1 MIFLLILGTI
11 KSSYLGA
18 VKRKEKNKEE
28 AERKKEENKR
38 KKIEKE
44 LHCIKK
50 KNIKSWSSESDLDDD
65 DEEDEVEDEYR
76 QEEESSEDLQEKV
89 NHVELGVQ
97 HSPTK
102 NPKKQKI
109 KKLIFF
115 PFYVTYICIQVLWK
129 YHFPLVFDY
138 TFELKHFWT

>member
-1 MIFLLILGTI
+1 MQ
-11 KSSYLGA
+11 
-18 VKRKEKNKEE
+18 E

-65 DEEDEVEDEYR
+65 EEDEVEDEYR
-76 QEEESSEDLQEKV
+76 QEEESSEDLEESV
-89 NHVELGVQ
+89 NHVEFGMQ

-102 NPKKQKI
+102 KPEKQKRNN
-109 KKLIFF
+109 
-115 PFYVTYICIQVLWK
+115 
-129 YHFPLVFDY
+129 
-138 TFELKHFWT
+138 